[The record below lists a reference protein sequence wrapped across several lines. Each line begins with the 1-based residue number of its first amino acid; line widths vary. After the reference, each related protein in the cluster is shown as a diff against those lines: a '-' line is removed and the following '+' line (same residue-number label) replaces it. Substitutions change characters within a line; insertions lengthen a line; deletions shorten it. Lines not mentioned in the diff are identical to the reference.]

1 MYAFHKWLN
10 HPINSFKRFC
20 NVIHE
25 KFSLISIEKKLVL
38 NQMISLLLLLR
49 LVLAITGF
57 SECWLIW
64 HSKYHWISWTFLEHF
79 LNISNESSEWWRW
92 DQNANWRYQYQ
103 NWHYFNHFFFEYIIE
118 MTFLSGRLEVESDQP
133 FVTINFNLL
142 SATFMLGSEI
152 FNLKF
157 ILESF

>member
-1 MYAFHKWLN
+1 MN

-20 NVIHE
+20 KVIHE
-25 KFSLISIEKKLVL
+25 KFPHISIEKKFGAEL
-38 NQMISLLLLLR
+38 NDFIAFIAAACSCYNRIFWMLIDLTQQISLKN
-49 LVLAITGF
+49 AHNF
-57 SECWLIW
+57 M
-64 HSKYHWISWTFLEHF
+64 
-79 LNISNESSEWWRW
+79 NISNKSSEWWRW

-133 FVTINFNLL
+133 FVTINFYLL